1 MMIGSLNPNGETSQ
15 VRRVFSQLQTE
26 FFSFKSRKFR
36 PWVIFEMLAAPD
48 VSKVLV
54 QQPKRTQLPF
64 SLQWSLGIFSGFQ
77 KKERGNHKKLFCH
90 SL

>member
-1 MMIGSLNPNGETSQ
+1 MIGPLNPNGKTSQ

-54 QQPKRTQLPF
+54 QQSKHTQLPF
-64 SLQWSLGIFSGFQ
+64 SLKWSLGIFSGFQ
-77 KKERGNHKKLFCH
+77 EEGAG
-90 SL
+90 